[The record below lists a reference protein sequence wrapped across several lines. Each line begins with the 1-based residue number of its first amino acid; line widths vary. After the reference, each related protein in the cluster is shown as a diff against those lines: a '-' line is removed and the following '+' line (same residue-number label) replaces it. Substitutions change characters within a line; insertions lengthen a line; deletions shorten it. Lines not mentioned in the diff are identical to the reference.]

1 MKIPTRAEAERLL
14 EESRSLNPGPWV
26 DHSRCVARAAEAIA
40 SHHPNLD
47 AGSAYIV
54 GTLHDI
60 GRRFGVSGMR
70 HILDGYTFLMDKGY
84 DDAASICLTHSY
96 PTHTPHAASEEWD
109 GFESE
114 LNFVREFLAKVEFDE
129 YDRLI
134 QLCDAIALPDGCCL
148 MEKRLI
154 DVALRY
160 GTNRYSVPRWKA
172 YLRLKD
178 HFDAAIGRSIYSIL
192 PGVVEAT
199 FGVKV

>member
-1 MKIPTRAEAERLL
+1 MDLKLENKLALVTGSSAGIGLAIAQALAAEGCRVIVNGRTED
-14 EESRSLNPGPWV
+14 S
-26 DHSRCVARAAEAIA
+26 VARAAEAIA

-114 LNFVREFLAKVEFDE
+114 LNFVREFLAKVEFVE

-134 QLCDAIALPDGCCL
+134 QLCEETAQSAKAAQLKLELADF
-148 MEKRLI
+148 EKRE
-154 DVALRY
+154 
-160 GTNRYSVPRWKA
+160 GGPP
-172 YLRLKD
+172 
-178 HFDAAIGRSIYSIL
+178 
-192 PGVVEAT
+192 PGPGAPP
-199 FGVKV
+199 